1 MLHSADRPALK
12 RKAKE
17 TLRSHS
23 PRIYLVGLL
32 CTLLTTIGAT
42 ATEWPTIRLL
52 LRAESLEEM
61 LYLYENSTA
70 VSTGFALSIATLAMT
85 LFVNLVTYGWQLFT
99 LRASREEETG
109 GAETLFSCFQQFWRF
124 LLAQLLMNLFIT
136 LWSLLFVI
144 PGIIAA
150 FAYSQTIYIMLDNP
164 QISPLEAIGAS
175 KQLMRGHKFDY
186 FTLQLS
192 FLGWAYLSI
201 FTFGLLGIWLNP
213 YMQVTMANY
222 YNALTGWQP
231 RQAEEP
237 MFSQPEEW
245 WNQ

>member
-1 MLHSADRPALK
+1 MLHPADRPALK

-23 PRIYLVGLL
+23 PRIYLVGIL
-32 CTLLTTIGAT
+32 CSLLTTVGAT

-144 PGIIAA
+144 PGIVAA
-150 FAYSQTIYIMLDNP
+150 FAYSQTIFIMLDNP

-175 KQLMRGHKFDY
+175 KQLMRGHKFEY

>member
-1 MLHSADRPALK
+1 MLHPADRPALK

-23 PRIYLVGLL
+23 PRIYLVGIL
-32 CTLLTTIGAT
+32 CSLLTTIGAT

-136 LWSLLFVI
+136 LWSLLFLI

-175 KQLMRGHKFDY
+175 KQLMRGHKFEY

>member
-1 MLHSADRPALK
+1 MLHPADRPALK

-23 PRIYLVGLL
+23 PRIYLVGIL
-32 CTLLTTIGAT
+32 CSLLTTIGAT
-42 ATEWPTIRLL
+42 ATEWPTTRLL

-175 KQLMRGHKFDY
+175 KQLMRGHKFEY

>member
-1 MLHSADRPALK
+1 MLHPADRPALK

-32 CTLLTTIGAT
+32 CSLLTTIGAT

-136 LWSLLFVI
+136 LWSLLFLI

-175 KQLMRGHKFDY
+175 KQLMRGHKFEY

>member
-1 MLHSADRPALK
+1 MLHPADRPALK

-23 PRIYLVGLL
+23 PRIYLVGIL
-32 CTLLTTIGAT
+32 CSLLTTIGAT

-175 KQLMRGHKFDY
+175 KQLMRGHKFEY

>member
-1 MLHSADRPALK
+1 MLYPADRPALK

-23 PRIYLVGLL
+23 PRIYLVGIL
-32 CTLLTTIGAT
+32 CSLLTAVGTT
-42 ATEWPTIRLL
+42 AAEWPTIRLL

-61 LYLYENSTA
+61 LYLYENSIA

-99 LRASREEETG
+99 LRASRAEETG
-109 GAETLFSCFQQFWRF
+109 GVETLFSCFQQFWRF
-124 LLAQLLMNLFIT
+124 LLVHLLMNLFIT

-150 FAYSQTIYIMLDNP
+150 FSYSQTIYIMLDNP
-164 QISPLEAIGAS
+164 KISPLEAISAS
-175 KQLMRGHKFDY
+175 KQLMRGHKFEY
-186 FTLQLS
+186 FVLQLS
-192 FLGWAYLSI
+192 FLGWAYLTL

-237 MFSQPEEW
+237 IFSEPEEW

>member
-1 MLHSADRPALK
+1 MLHPADRPALK

-32 CTLLTTIGAT
+32 CSLLTTIGAT

-175 KQLMRGHKFDY
+175 KQLMRGHKFEY

>member
-1 MLHSADRPALK
+1 
-12 RKAKE
+12 
-17 TLRSHS
+17 
-23 PRIYLVGLL
+23 
-32 CTLLTTIGAT
+32 
-42 ATEWPTIRLL
+42 
-52 LRAESLEEM
+52 
-61 LYLYENSTA
+61 
-70 VSTGFALSIATLAMT
+70 
-85 LFVNLVTYGWQLFT
+85 
-99 LRASREEETG
+99 
-109 GAETLFSCFQQFWRF
+109 
-124 LLAQLLMNLFIT
+124 MNLFIT

-164 QISPLEAIGAS
+164 QISPLEAIAAS
-175 KQLMRGHKFDY
+175 KQLMRGHKFEY

-192 FLGWAYLSI
+192 FLGWACLSI

>member
-1 MLHSADRPALK
+1 MLHPADRPALK

-23 PRIYLVGLL
+23 PRIYLVGIL
-32 CTLLTTIGAT
+32 CSLLTTVGAA

-175 KQLMRGHKFDY
+175 KQLMRGHKFEY

-237 MFSQPEEW
+237 MFSQSEEW

>member
-1 MLHSADRPALK
+1 MLHPADRPALK

-23 PRIYLVGLL
+23 PRIYLVGIL
-32 CTLLTTIGAT
+32 CSLLTTIGAT

-52 LRAESLEEM
+52 LRAESLEQM

-136 LWSLLFVI
+136 LWSLLFLI

-175 KQLMRGHKFDY
+175 KQLMRGHKFEY

-237 MFSQPEEW
+237 MFSEPEEW

>member
-1 MLHSADRPALK
+1 MLHPADRPALK

-23 PRIYLVGLL
+23 PRIYLVGIL
-32 CTLLTTIGAT
+32 CSLLTTIGAT

-85 LFVNLVTYGWQLFT
+85 LFVNLVTYGWQLFS

-175 KQLMRGHKFDY
+175 KQLMRGHKFEY